1 MDQGRKTI
9 IIVVAVL
16 VVLLLGVYLWKD
28 LAVRSVEKKMEVQR
42 LELAEQAQKMIQ
54 GKTRYFLRLATVP
67 LVWTIRQEML
77 RENTGQINDYLIQ
90 YVREPGIKQILIA
103 KPDGTITAAT
113 NKKHEGLSF
122 SSLYLVAF
130 LEKTEIFFS
139 DGPEG
144 QLIIVAPLMG
154 YNEKLGILLMVYE
167 QEALE
172 KKE

>member
-1 MDQGRKTI
+1 MDQGRRMF
-9 IIVVAVL
+9 IIVVALL
-16 VVLLLGVYLWKD
+16 VILSLGIYLWKD
-28 LAVRSVEKKMEVQR
+28 LAVRSVEKKMEAQR
-42 LELAEQAQKMIQ
+42 LELAGQAQKVIQ
-54 GKTRYFLRLATVP
+54 EKTRSFLRLAAIP
-67 LVWTIRQEML
+67 LVWTIRQEMI
-77 RENTGQINDYLIQ
+77 RENMGQVNDYLIQ

-113 NKKHEGLSF
+113 NKKHEGLAF
-122 SSLYLVAF
+122 SSLYPAEF

-139 DGPEG
+139 DDPEG
-144 QLIIVAPLMG
+144 QLMIVAPLMG